1 MVCTTCSF
9 PQTHTKHFPDCGM
22 TWQSKSPLP
31 KRRLH
36 WQKLNLPTRALGRDR
51 PAQTRLFFTESEQVW
66 DCEVV
71 TSQCIS
77 TEVASEC
84 FKSLNMCQ
92 CWNIP
97 VVWMTLSTKN
107 VASLPVQP
115 VSDFYGD
122 VRLENRC
129 TGKAL
134 KTVTHN
140 EKQLS
145 PFSCEVMGS
154 NTKQILLHHCQFTS
168 RWPMII
174 TQPKQHCLKGLST
187 LPSPQQCACCHS

>member
-1 MVCTTCSF
+1 M
-9 PQTHTKHFPDCGM
+9 
-22 TWQSKSPLP
+22 
-31 KRRLH
+31 
-36 WQKLNLPTRALGRDR
+36 KL
-51 PAQTRLFFTESEQVW
+51 W
-66 DCEVV
+66 
-71 TSQCIS
+71 QCIS
-77 TEVASEC
+77 TEVASKC

-134 KTVTHN
+134 KTVTHY
-140 EKQLS
+140 EKQLF

-154 NTKQILLHHCQFTS
+154 NTKQIFIASLPIYKQMTNDDYTTQAALSKRTFNLAITTTVCVLSQLRSGNTYWKNVEVLNNSAYPGLNILIILSNFTMS
-168 RWPMII
+168 R
-174 TQPKQHCLKGLST
+174 GL
-187 LPSPQQCACCHS
+187 